1 MSLNFQFCVWR
12 MIAWGKE
19 AQMFD
24 IEEGECLLTSGKTG
38 LGLDAV
44 LPSIVERIPP
54 PPGDPSA
61 NLRLLLFDAFHD
73 EYRLA

>member
-1 MSLNFQFCVWR
+1 
-12 MIAWGKE
+12 
-19 AQMFD
+19 MFD
-24 IEEGECLLTSGKTG
+24 ILEEDCLLTSGKTG

-73 EYRLA
+73 EYRWARVRVPFSHRLSLFLPSS